1 MKLEHLKYFSDIEE
15 GLSINTLSDMMHISQ
30 QGLSAAIQKLEMEMD
45 CQLLERTGKGVYY
58 TESGRELAYYTKMY
72 LEKVREI
79 KLKQHPVEGR
89 IFLPITPCIIPGL
102 MNRILG
108 LYMRENPAVELNFTY
123 SSSVEKCLEYILNG
137 EAEIAIGFNLLAAR
151 EPVKDIVGYIEERG
165 CSFISFRRMECYIEC
180 AQDFLPNQKTI
191 YLQELSNYS
200 LIANSYTEE
209 NVINTL
215 LEKCRCTSRLI
226 YEHNQDLYLARLS
239 AREGYGMAIRNSRKP
254 EHVDQLMQVIL
265 KDEIE
270 IEYGYIVKQEAI
282 HSPAVQRLVAMLLD

>member
-1 MKLEHLKYFSDIEE
+1 MKLEHLKYYSNIEE

-58 TESGRELAYYTKMY
+58 TEAGRELAHYTKIY

-79 KLKQHPVEGR
+79 KLKQHPVEGK
-89 IFLPITPCIIPGL
+89 IFLPITPGVIPGV
-102 MNRILG
+102 MNQILG
-108 LYMRENPAVELNFTY
+108 LYMRENPAVELSFTY
-123 SSSVEKCLEYILNG
+123 DSSVEKCLEYILNG
-137 EAEIAIGFNLLAAR
+137 EAEIAIGFSLFAAK

-165 CSFISFRRMECYIEC
+165 CVFASFRRVECYIEC
-180 AQDFLPNQKTI
+180 AQNFLQNQKAL
-191 YLQELSNYS
+191 YLQELSDYS
-200 LIANSYTEE
+200 LIANTFTEE

-215 LEKCRCTSRLI
+215 LEKCHCTSRLI

-239 AREGYGMAIRNSRKP
+239 AREGYGMATRNSRKP
-254 EHVDQLMQVIL
+254 ERAEQFMQVML

-270 IEYGYIVKQEAI
+270 IEYGYIVKQEAV
-282 HSPAVQRLVAMLLD
+282 HSPAVQRLIAMLID